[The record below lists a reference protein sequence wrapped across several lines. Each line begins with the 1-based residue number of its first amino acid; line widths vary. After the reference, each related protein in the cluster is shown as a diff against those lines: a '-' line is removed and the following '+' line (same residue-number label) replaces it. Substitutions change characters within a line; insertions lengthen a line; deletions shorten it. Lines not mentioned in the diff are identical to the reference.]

1 MTEVGQ
7 AYVVL
12 QSWVGRTSHK
22 VTILEDRIHQYLVR
36 WDDLSVFGRFIH
48 GTVRKVPKS
57 CVIIK
62 KEKVE

>member
-1 MTEVGQ
+1 MREVDQ

-22 VTILEDRIHQYLVR
+22 VAILEDRTHQYLVR
-36 WDDLSVFGRFIH
+36 WDDLSVFGRFIR